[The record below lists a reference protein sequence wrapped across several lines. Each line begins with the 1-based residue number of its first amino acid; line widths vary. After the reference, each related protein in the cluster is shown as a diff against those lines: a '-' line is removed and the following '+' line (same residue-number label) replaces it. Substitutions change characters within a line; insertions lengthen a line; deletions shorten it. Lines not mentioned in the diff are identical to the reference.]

1 MEKGKRKKWPL
12 WLGVIIFLL
21 ILFVVIWNCYHREI
35 HSIKVEKGGYKD
47 IYYTCISD
55 GLEDSEQRAY
65 VENVLLNKMV
75 RLDSGSID
83 ISDFSDYNF
92 KVIFYDKE
100 RDVIILTRIIKEY
113 TDNPLYYYLFKDGEL
128 VVDLISV
135 VGPEEDAAGNV
146 VIYSEYSNYYD
157 YVLHQ
162 NSEYIIK
169 GVLGILARVVIGV
182 IFVIIFAYAIL
193 ELKISKV
200 YRLLAFLSIIKLGIL
215 NTFFFNN
222 NFDLKTL
229 IFYIPVYEII
239 INIIEYKIVKKKVLE
254 YGAEEFDRSKWTLYY
269 VLSNILLLIVTYFS
283 LYFVPMI

>member
-1 MEKGKRKKWPL
+1 MEKGKRKKRPL

-21 ILFVVIWNCYHREI
+21 ILFVVIWNCYHRKI
-35 HSIKVEKGGYKD
+35 HSIKVETGGYKD

-65 VENVLLNKMV
+65 VENVLLNMMV
-75 RLDSGSID
+75 RLDSDSID

-100 RDVIILTRIIKEY
+100 RDVIITTRIIKEY

-128 VVDLISV
+128 LVDLISV
-135 VGPEEDAAGNV
+135 VGPEEDAAGKV

-157 YVLHQ
+157 YVFHQ

-169 GVLGILARVVIGV
+169 GVLGIIARVVIGV

-200 YRLLAFLSIIKLGIL
+200 YRLMAFLSIIKLGIL

-222 NFDLKTL
+222 NSDLKTL

-254 YGAEEFDRSKWTLYY
+254 YGAEEFDRSKWILYY